1 MRLNIKK
8 QKGSFLIEAL
18 ISVAIFLVGVLGI
31 MELNGVIIK
40 QTAESKFRA
49 DASFYAQEVA
59 GRLWADKVNI
69 ASYTTASTY
78 APKVALANK
87 IATALPGG
95 SLAIALTANGTGR
108 TDAQVTVGWQQSGEP
123 MRRVVTLTTV
133 AN

>member
-1 MRLNIKK
+1 MRLNLKK

-31 MELNGVIIK
+31 MELNGVVIK

-59 GRLWADKVNI
+59 GRLWADKANI
-69 ASYTTASTY
+69 GSYTTLTY
-78 APKVALANK
+78 APRLALATKVAN
-87 IATALPGG
+87 ALPGG
-95 SLAIALTANGTGR
+95 TLGITLTANGTGR
-108 TDAQVTVGWQQSGEP
+108 TDASIAVGWRQAGEP
-123 MRRVVTLTTV
+123 TRSVITLTTV